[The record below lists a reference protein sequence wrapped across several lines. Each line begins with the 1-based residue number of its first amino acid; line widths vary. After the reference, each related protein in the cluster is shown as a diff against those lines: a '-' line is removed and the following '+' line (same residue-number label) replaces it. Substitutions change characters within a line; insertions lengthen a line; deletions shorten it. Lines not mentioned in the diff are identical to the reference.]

1 MNTDMNINIET
12 FQQEGCVSF
21 EKSGLLNSLKTDL
34 SSTNNATVVQAL
46 NTITQLATTLD
57 SWIEPYLVTI
67 LPQILDN
74 LASKNT
80 SEAATQAGNAII
92 SKSNSHSVRIITNIL
107 YESFESMRWQTK
119 VGALLLL
126 GSLAKYH
133 PVVVQRNLPE
143 MILKLIG
150 IASDVKKEVKEQTR
164 ATFTEICSTIT
175 NVDIIPIIPRVIGG
189 YMEPVKNTKSALD
202 ALVSTTFINDVDLP
216 TLGLLVPILTKGMRE
231 REVAVKRRSAL
242 VIGNMC
248 KLVNDPRTAAYFY
261 PILKPVLERGV
272 DEIAVEEVRKVCED
286 SLKTLLRVSSDA
298 QVLSDAVFTLPQ
310 ITQSINKALLNHM
323 GELFSPETYSVLIDY
338 MSKSAHFLVLGDI
351 RNKEEWEQCLMPYL
365 NAILREEV
373 NSELKQTVFDEIVTE
388 CTEALSPEKKDPE
401 DEEEDL
407 CNATFSLAY
416 GTRVLLHQTPFRVKI
431 GRKYGLVGPNGAGKS
446 TLMKAIAGGNLA
458 GFPTELVTVYV
469 ECEIIGEKAD
479 MTVIEYIM
487 SDDKVQK
494 AGCSEESVREML
506 TGMGFG
512 VSRTAAAIEAG
523 VGTLSGGWRMKLA
536 LSRAMLLNPDMLLL
550 DEPTNHLDQF
560 AVKWL
565 TDYLINLKTCTCLIV
580 SHDTKFLDNVCTNII
595 HYENLKLKSYRG
607 NLSDFVKQKPEAKAY
622 YELSSD
628 LVSFSFPEP
637 GPLEGVKS
645 LTKAVLRTKNVFF
658 QYPSA
663 PMPQLV
669 DVSIQC
675 SLASRVAVVGVN
687 GAGKSTLIK
696 LMVGELEPDQGMIE
710 RHPNLRVA
718 YVAQHAFTH
727 IEEHL
732 DMTPVEYVMWRYRG
746 GVDKEMAKKDAN
758 TMTEEEMKALRAKA
772 KEEKQGVIEEL
783 LSRRTGKREHEYEV
797 QWEGVGRENT
807 WHTRSELKEWGYE
820 KMMNQK
826 DEQIA
831 MESMLG
837 QRKLTTG
844 EIQKHFDGFG
854 LEPQFAQHTRMGA
867 LSGGQKVKVVLGA
880 GLWNLPHLVILDEPT
895 NFLDRDSL
903 GALALAIKEFKGGVF
918 MVSHNAEFY
927 EALCPEK
934 WLLESGN
941 LTVMGA
947 EWMEEVE
954 KARKKAEKMA
964 KKTLNLTEAEEKK
977 DALGNTIVEAKKGL
991 DKAELTRDDKK
1002 RLMKQRKDMLKN
1014 GEDTYEID
1022 QLLGIN

>member
-1 MNTDMNINIET
+1 MDSDIDT
-12 FQQEGCVSF
+12 FKQQGCVFF
-21 EKSGLLNSLKTDL
+21 EKSGLLETLKNDL
-34 SSTNNATVVQAL
+34 ASTNSSTVVQAL
-46 NTITQLATTLD
+46 NIIKRLSEELD
-57 SWIEPYLVTI
+57 QWIEPYLVSI
-67 LPQILDN
+67 LPLILEN

-80 SEAATQAGNAII
+80 SSVATEAGNTII
-92 SKSNSHSVRIITNIL
+92 RKSNSHSVRIITNVL
-107 YESFESMRWQTK
+107 YESFESMKWQTK
-119 VGALLLL
+119 VGALMLI

-150 IASDVKKEVKEQTR
+150 IASDVKKDVKEQTR
-164 ATFTEICSTIT
+164 IAFKEICSTIT
-175 NVDIIPIIPRVIGG
+175 NVDIIPIISKVIDG
-189 YMEPVKNTKSALD
+189 YMEPVKNAKTALD

-261 PILKPVLERGV
+261 PILKPVLERGI
-272 DEIAVEEVRKVCED
+272 DEIAVEEVRKVCEE
-286 SLKTLLRVSSDA
+286 SLKTLLRVSSEA
-298 QVLSDAVFTLPQ
+298 QVLSDSVFNLSQIVETINNALPVTNLENYSTLV
-310 ITQSINKALLNHM
+310 N
-323 GELFSPETYSVLIDY
+323 Y
-338 MSKSAHFLVLGDI
+338 MSKSAHFLVLADI
-351 RNKEEWEQCLMPYL
+351 RNRDEWEQCLMPYL
-365 NAILREEV
+365 RAIL
-373 NSELKQTVFDEIVTE
+373 SGDKLHASFYDIVFK
-388 CTEALSPEKKDPE
+388 CTRDLSPEKKDPE

-458 GFPTELVTVYV
+458 GFPTELITVYV
-469 ECEIIGEKAD
+469 ECEIIGEKAE

-487 SDDKVQK
+487 SDEKVQK

-512 VSRTAAAIEAG
+512 VSRTAAAIDAG

-607 NLSDFVKQKPEAKAY
+607 NLSEFVKQKPEAKAY

-645 LTKAVLRTKNVFF
+645 LTKAVLKTKNVYF
-658 QYPSA
+658 QYPTA
-663 PMPQLV
+663 PMPQLI

-696 LMVGELEPDQGMIE
+696 LMVGELEPDQGIIE

-758 TMTEEEMKALRAKA
+758 TMTEEEIKALRAKA

-797 QWEGVGRENT
+797 KWEGVGRENT
-807 WHTRSELKEWGYE
+807 WHTRTELKEWGYE
-820 KMMNQK
+820 KMVNQR

-954 KARKKAEKMA
+954 KARKKAEKQA
-964 KKTLNLTEAEEKK
+964 KKTLNLSEAEEKK
-977 DALGNTIVEAKKGL
+977 DALGNTIIENKKEI
-991 DKAELTRDDKK
+991 DKTELTRDDKK
-1002 RLMKQRKDMLKN
+1002 RLMKQRKEMIKN

-1022 QLLGIN
+1022 QLLGL